1 MDEQVK
7 AMFEQ
12 AVADGR
18 QEFGSFF
25 LSRLFGMDLTYGAD
39 ISLKLSDDG
48 QTKNSTDKQEEHRQL
63 RGHGTFLRVSNRKPA
78 GTLGGSAVDA
88 ASHHICVG
96 NFLTTRAFSTQ
107 FYA

>member
-25 LSRLFGMDLTYGAD
+25 LSRLFGMDLTYGTVCRSTTVSARCG
-39 ISLKLSDDG
+39 LGLG
-48 QTKNSTDKQEEHRQL
+48 QRTANGR
-63 RGHGTFLRVSNRKPA
+63 
-78 GTLGGSAVDA
+78 
-88 ASHHICVG
+88 AS
-96 NFLTTRAFSTQ
+96 RMR
-107 FYA
+107 